1 METPDTIRDKMMA
14 AYALRCTNEQD
25 LAVFKDYLEQYSTDL
40 VAAAV
45 QDLLQYLGLD
55 GEVEVEV
62 VHLSSEQTRKL
73 EQSGTLED
81 YLMIKSKGKDECD
94 G

>member
-1 METPDTIRDKMMA
+1 MDTPGTTRDKMMA

-25 LAVFKDYLEQYSTDL
+25 LDTFKGYLEQYSTEL

-55 GEVEVEV
+55 QEVEVEV
-62 VHLSSEQTRKL
+62 LHLTQEQTRKL

-81 YLMIKSKGKDECD
+81 YLLTKGKAKDDCD

>member
-1 METPDTIRDKMMA
+1 MDTPDTTRDKMMA

-25 LAVFKDYLEQYSTDL
+25 LAVFKDYLEEYSREL
-40 VAAAV
+40 IAAAV
-45 QDLLQYLGLD
+45 QDLLADLGLD
-55 GEVEVEV
+55 QEVEVEV
-62 VHLSSEQTRKL
+62 VHLSPEQARKL

-81 YLMIKSKGKDECD
+81 YLLTKSKAKDECD